1 MHCPPCFTLHPL
13 RRAARV
19 LALAVPLGI
28 TGLVAPLGLA
38 QAAPPAQ
45 EYRIEAGSLATVV
58 STFAAQS
65 GVLLSAPAQGLEGRR
80 SPGLQ
85 GRYTPGEGFQQIL
98 QGSGLQAVRQADGS
112 YRLESVAATGVT
124 SLSDTTVTGFALG
137 NALGE
142 TDGYLATHSNVAT
155 KTSKGL
161 LETSQSV
168 SVVTRE
174 QIDEQGAKT
183 VQQAMRYTPGIF
195 TGQIGASNRY
205 DYVVMRGFADNSVD
219 NVFLDGLK
227 TMGDSGTFSSLQ
239 VDPYFLERIDVVKGP
254 ASVLYGR
261 SLPGGLVA
269 LTSKKPLYQPYHQV
283 QAMLGNLGQRG
294 AGFDFGGP
302 LDEEGRIAYRLV
314 GLAQH
319 SDTQFNHVEEERY
332 ALAPSL
338 AIDLSDDTTLT
349 LQAYLQ
355 KDPDGGYH
363 SGVPAEGSLYRRNGR
378 YISNHFFDGEPDHD
392 KFERTQQM
400 VGYQFEHRFNDVWSA
415 RQNFRYA
422 KSRVELEQVYGYGYV
437 GDSNLLNR
445 YYSGGRENLH
455 AYTLDNL
462 VQADFDWAGSR
473 HTLLA
478 GLDYQRRW
486 THVDWPSGTA
496 DPLDAFEPSYGGQVT
511 ISPGTEYRR
520 ELAQTGV
527 YLQDLIELDRWRF
540 SLGLRQDWVEIGIE
554 DRLAG
559 TRSSA
564 RRGQASGRAGAL
576 YLFDNGLAPYLSYS
590 TSFNPNAYND
600 AAGNPLE
607 PTEGKQW
614 ELGLKYQPPGSTSFY
629 TASLFHITQENVA
642 TKLPQEDFYSS
653 VGEIRSRG
661 LELEGHLQLAERLKL
676 LGSYTFTDIEY
687 TQALD
692 GNQGNT
698 PNQAPRHQASL
709 WGEYELAGPLAGFS
723 VGAGA
728 RYVGTSWADK
738 ANTRK
743 VPAYTLVDAMLA
755 YDFTRLGMPGLTA
768 RVNANNL
775 MGKDYVASC
784 YSLDFCYFGE
794 ERNVTATVSY
804 SF

>member
-1 MHCPPCFTLHPL
+1 MHCPPRFTLHPL

-124 SLSDTTVTGFALG
+124 SLNDTTVTGFALG

-378 YISNHFFDGEPDHD
+378 YISNHFF
-392 KFERTQQM
+392 
-400 VGYQFEHRFNDVWSA
+400 
-415 RQNFRYA
+415 
-422 KSRVELEQVYGYGYV
+422 
-437 GDSNLLNR
+437 
-445 YYSGGRENLH
+445 
-455 AYTLDNL
+455 
-462 VQADFDWAGSR
+462 
-473 HTLLA
+473 
-478 GLDYQRRW
+478 
-486 THVDWPSGTA
+486 
-496 DPLDAFEPSYGGQVT
+496 
-511 ISPGTEYRR
+511 
-520 ELAQTGV
+520 
-527 YLQDLIELDRWRF
+527 
-540 SLGLRQDWVEIGIE
+540 
-554 DRLAG
+554 
-559 TRSSA
+559 
-564 RRGQASGRAGAL
+564 
-576 YLFDNGLAPYLSYS
+576 
-590 TSFNPNAYND
+590 
-600 AAGNPLE
+600 
-607 PTEGKQW
+607 
-614 ELGLKYQPPGSTSFY
+614 
-629 TASLFHITQENVA
+629 
-642 TKLPQEDFYSS
+642 
-653 VGEIRSRG
+653 
-661 LELEGHLQLAERLKL
+661 
-676 LGSYTFTDIEY
+676 
-687 TQALD
+687 
-692 GNQGNT
+692 
-698 PNQAPRHQASL
+698 
-709 WGEYELAGPLAGFS
+709 
-723 VGAGA
+723 
-728 RYVGTSWADK
+728 
-738 ANTRK
+738 
-743 VPAYTLVDAMLA
+743 
-755 YDFTRLGMPGLTA
+755 
-768 RVNANNL
+768 
-775 MGKDYVASC
+775 
-784 YSLDFCYFGE
+784 
-794 ERNVTATVSY
+794 
-804 SF
+804 